1 MHHFNNVAVVP
12 LYINTQLKVDCEISS
27 LLDFPQTFVLQ
38 RRIPILRSAPLQFSE
53 LSEITVLSQM
63 FVKENCTAKC
73 LL

>member
-1 MHHFNNVAVVP
+1 MHRFNNVAEIP
-12 LYINTQLKVDCEISS
+12 PLKVDCEISS

-38 RRIPILRSAPLQFSE
+38 RHHPHPTFSTTLQFSE

-63 FVKENCTAKC
+63 FVKENCIAKC